1 MGQEDCAGGWRL
13 VASCLQA
20 GREALEMWLP
30 EEGWLWG
37 RGEECINGSI
47 ASLAEEGIVP
57 HVVIQ
62 EPKR

>member
-1 MGQEDCAGGWRL
+1 
-13 VASCLQA
+13 
-20 GREALEMWLP
+20 MWLP